1 MTTQTPPLLD
11 LSSFFP
17 FRLSV
22 LEKQVSES
30 IAQHYAS
37 RFQLTR
43 YEWRVMA
50 TLAMHQSMSAK
61 DVANFTRLDKM
72 QVSRA
77 ISVLKESAL
86 INQQKNTTDRRI
98 SELTLTEK
106 GMTLYHQIVP
116 LVVAQEEKILQIL
129 STQEQQQ
136 LQQLMSKLSQ
146 HAEALIQSE

>member
-1 MTTQTPPLLD
+1 MTETNAETLLN

-17 FRLSV
+17 FQLSV

-30 IAQHYAS
+30 IAQYYAV

-50 TLAMHQSMSAK
+50 ALAMHQSMSAK

-77 ISVLKESAL
+77 ISVLKESEL
-86 INQQKNTTDRRI
+86 INQQKSATDRRI
-98 SELTLTEK
+98 SELTLTAK
-106 GMTLYHQIVP
+106 GQALYSQIVP
-116 LVVAQEEKILQIL
+116 LVIEQEQKILAIL
-129 STQEQQQ
+129 SEQEQQQ
-136 LQQLMSKLSQ
+136 LQQLMEKLSL
-146 HAEALIQSE
+146 HAESLIHS